1 MVINKLALFSASILM
16 FGFLVGCSKDQ
27 KINSP
32 STGTEATTESRV
44 TTHLQQETHV
54 DMTDPS
60 LDTKSW
66 SSENKEVKLTPVKE
80 GQYSYESVAVDV
92 NGVNKAFDWSFST
105 TEDPRIYYT
114 DVTGDGKE
122 EAVIILNK
130 GKGTGLN
137 IDELHVLDGTDLSEI
152 KVQSYQE
159 IVAGQIETGV
169 TRKNDQTL
177 AIKVKSQGKEHQ
189 FDYHVAGIN
198 FKQDKLSFGGVIYY
212 WMKNQQIVTTLGASV
227 GISPQYVGDFQITYK
242 FDQAENKL
250 IADQIR
256 FEPVHR

>member
-1 MVINKLALFSASILM
+1 MDTA
-16 FGFLVGCSKDQ
+16 
-27 KINSP
+27 
-32 STGTEATTESRV
+32 E
-44 TTHLQQETHV
+44 
-54 DMTDPS
+54 PS
-60 LDTKSW
+60 LDAKSW
-66 SSENKEVKLTPVKE
+66 ASENKEVKLTPVKE
-80 GQYSYESVAVDV
+80 GQYSYESVTVDV
-92 NGVNKAFDWSFST
+92 NGVKKTFNWIFST
-105 TEDPRIYYT
+105 LEDPRIYYK
-114 DVTGDGKE
+114 DVTDDGKE
-122 EAVIILNK
+122 EAVIVLNK

-159 IVAGQIETGV
+159 IVADQIETGV

-189 FDYHVAGIN
+189 FDYQVAGIH
-198 FKQDKLSFGGVIYY
+198 FKQDKLSFGGVVYH

-227 GISPQYVGDFQITYK
+227 GISPQYIGDFQITYRL
-242 FDQAENKL
+242 DNANNKL

>member
-1 MVINKLALFSASILM
+1 MNTA
-16 FGFLVGCSKDQ
+16 
-27 KINSP
+27 
-32 STGTEATTESRV
+32 
-44 TTHLQQETHV
+44 
-54 DMTDPS
+54 DPS

-152 KVQSYQE
+152 KVQSYQD

-177 AIKVKSQGKEHQ
+177 AIKVNSQGKEHQ

-198 FKQDKLSFGGVIYY
+198 FKQDKLSFGGVMR
-212 WMKNQQIVTTLGASV
+212 WHFSA
-227 GISPQYVGDFQITYK
+227 
-242 FDQAENKL
+242 
-250 IADQIR
+250 IR
-256 FEPVHR
+256 RRFSDHL

>member
-1 MVINKLALFSASILM
+1 MVINKLALFSASIVM
-16 FGFLVGCSKDQ
+16 FGFLVAFSKGQ
-27 KINSP
+27 TVNSP
-32 STGTEATTESRV
+32 PTGMDATTNSQV
-44 TTHLQQETHV
+44 TTDSQQETHA
-54 DMTDPS
+54 DTADPS

-80 GQYSYESVAVDV
+80 GEYSYESITVDV
-92 NGVNKAFDWSFST
+92 SGVKKTFDWSFPT
-105 TEDPRIYYT
+105 LEDPRIYCT

-130 GKGTGLN
+130 GKGTGLS
-137 IDELHVLDGTDLSEI
+137 IDELHVLDGRELSEI

-159 IVAGQIETGV
+159 IVADQIETGV

-189 FDYHVAGIN
+189 FDYQVSAIN
-198 FKQDKLSFGGVIYY
+198 FKQDKLSFGGAVYY
-212 WMKNQQIVTTLGASV
+212 GVKNQQIVSRLGASV
-227 GISPQYVGDFQITYK
+227 GISPQYVGDFQISYK
-242 FDQAENKL
+242 FDHANHKL

-256 FEPVHR
+256 FEPVQR